1 MAGKLSAAA
10 ATGGAGQITALCRHL
25 EFFAGHPPLTI
36 SPLSNGELNLNYR
49 VETRR
54 GLYAV
59 RRYPAGSNV
68 CRQQELRCQHAAAVA
83 GIAPA
88 PLCLNNHLQVL
99 ISEFIDGGSD
109 FVVTEQSLPLL
120 AITLATLHQL
130 PVQTA
135 VLQPGTYL
143 DQLAKPS
150 WQAFNSE
157 AQEIYKKLQAAAAQY
172 QALTSDL
179 VLCHLDLHAGNML
192 WAEDSLW
199 LLDFEYA
206 QVADSCLDLAAVSLN
221 YQLSAGL
228 EQQLLTA
235 YQQQRTDYAE
245 TAKQLPAKLALAKI
259 VFSGFCWL
267 WYVTLQNRLMIDQ
280 PLSHYWQQQLVR
292 QLQLQTA

>member
-10 ATGGAGQITALCRHL
+10 ATGSAGQITALCRHL
-25 EFFAGHPPLTI
+25 EFFAGHPPLAI

-49 VETRR
+49 VQTRR

-59 RRYPAGSNV
+59 RRYPAGSIV

-99 ISEFIDGGSD
+99 ISEFIDGGCD

-120 AITLATLHQL
+120 ASTLATLHQL

-135 VLQPGTYL
+135 VLQPVSYL
-143 DQLAKPS
+143 SQSAKPVRQTFS
-150 WQAFNSE
+150 AADKALFN
-157 AQEIYKKLQAAAAQY
+157 QLLAAAKQY
-172 QALTSDL
+172 QALPADW

-192 WAEDSLW
+192 WADEALW

-206 QVADSCLDLAAVSLN
+206 QIADSYLDLAGIILN
-221 YQLSAGL
+221 FELAAGA
-228 EQQLLTA
+228 EQQLLAA
-235 YQQQRTDYAE
+235 YRQQRHDANGSPE
-245 TAKQLPAKLALAKI
+245 LQHEKLLLAKT

-267 WYVTLQNRLMIDQ
+267 WYLDLQ
-280 PLSHYWQQQLVR
+280 LSHPELQRLSQHWQQQLTK
-292 QLQLQTA
+292 QLALQAA